1 MQDGGLLCVNTYL
14 AAFLVPLHVE
24 YVSVMVTALKVNLG
38 FILDFILYTIIE
50 AIVYFF
56 FQGFILTREALA
68 P

>member
-56 FQGFILTREALA
+56 FKVLS
-68 P
+68 